1 VEGAGDPRIGTELA
15 GYRIE
20 ALVGAGGMG
29 VVYRASDPRLE
40 RSVALKL
47 LPASYAD
54 DSSYRR
60 RFLDE
65 SRRAAGIEHPHIV
78 PVHEAGEAAGVL
90 YIAMRY
96 VEGADL
102 AKVIERRG
110 PLDPALTVATLA
122 PIADALD
129 TAHARGLVH
138 RDVKPSNVLVAGDE
152 TGSEHVYL
160 TDFGIAKR
168 YTGPDAGTP
177 TGEVL
182 GTADYVP
189 PEQIEGLE
197 VDERA
202 DVYSLGCVL
211 FECLAGEPP
220 FRRETPVA
228 TLLAHVH
235 ETAPAV
241 SERRR
246 ELPLEIDQV
255 IGRALAKA
263 PAERFE
269 TCSELIEAAR
279 AALGIDGP
287 VYAGRSRLRPRAL
300 DDHCRAVI
308 EGLTRGRV
316 VPVLGTRANRVAPDG
331 RNGLP
336 PPDADQLAVRLREL
350 FSYPSA
356 ANGELTRISQ
366 YVAVTRGEGPLH
378 DELHDLL
385 DADYSP
391 GSVHELMATLAALL
405 RARGAPCPLIVTAN
419 YDVALERAFQEAGEE
434 VDVVS
439 YAATGRERGKFW
451 HRAPDGSTTLV
462 EVPNTY
468 ATELSLERRSVILK
482 LHGQVDR
489 SVEREHESFVVTE
502 DDYIGYLAR
511 TEVVSAVPVALA
523 ARLRRSHFLFLGYDP
538 RDWSSRVILDRLW
551 GERPLA
557 YRCWA
562 VTSELDPV
570 EEEFWRYRDVDVVR
584 APLEEYVAALGEHAR
599 ALAEGST

>member
-20 ALVGAGGMG
+20 SLVGAGGMG

-40 RSVALKL
+40 RRVALKL
-47 LPASYAD
+47 LPATYAD
-54 DSSYRR
+54 DPSYRR

-65 SRRAAGIEHPHIV
+65 SRRAAAIEHPHIV
-78 PVHEAGEAAGVL
+78 PVHEAGEATGVL

-102 AKVIERRG
+102 AGVIERRG
-110 PLDPALTVATLA
+110 PLDPAEAVAILA

-138 RDVKPSNVLVAGDE
+138 RDVKPSNILVAGDPP
-152 TGSEHVYL
+152 GSEHVYL

-168 YTGPDAGTP
+168 YTGVDTGTP

-182 GTADYVP
+182 GTADYVS
-189 PEQIEGLE
+189 PEQIEGLDA
-197 VDERA
+197 DERA

-211 FECLAGEPP
+211 FECLAGGPP

-235 ETAPAV
+235 ETPPAV
-241 SERRR
+241 SERRP
-246 ELPLEIDQV
+246 ELPIEIDQV
-255 IGRALAKA
+255 IGRALAKT
-263 PAERFE
+263 PGERFE
-269 TCSELIEAAR
+269 TCSELVEAAR
-279 AALGIDGP
+279 AALGITALP
-287 VYAGRSRLRPRAL
+287 YQGRSRLRPRAL

-308 EGLTRGRV
+308 EAMARGRV
-316 VPVLGTRANRVAPDG
+316 VPVIGSRANRAVEDG
-331 RNGLP
+331 RDGLP

-350 FSYPSA
+350 FSYPA
-356 ANGELTRISQ
+356 GETGELTRVSQ
-366 YVAVTRGEGPLH
+366 YVAVMRGEGPLH

-385 DADYSP
+385 DADYAP
-391 GSVHELMATLAALL
+391 GSVHELMARLPPLL
-405 RARGAPCPLIVTAN
+405 RGRGAPCPLIVTAN
-419 YDVALERAFQEAGEE
+419 YDVALERAFREGGEE

-468 ATELSLERRSVILK
+468 AAALSLEQRSVILK

-523 ARLRRSHFLFLGYDP
+523 ARLRRSHFLFLGYSP

-557 YRCWA
+557 YRSWA

-584 APLEEYVAALGEHAR
+584 APLDEYVGALGEHAR
-599 ALAEGST
+599 ALVERRA

>member
-1 VEGAGDPRIGTELA
+1 MTGQRDSRIGTELA

-29 VVYRASDPRLE
+29 VVYRASDPRLD

-54 DSSYRR
+54 DPGYRR

-65 SRRAAGIEHPHIV
+65 SRRAAAIEHPHIV
-78 PVHEAGEAAGVL
+78 PVHEAGEATGVL

-102 AKVIERRG
+102 AQLLARAG
-110 PLDPALTVATLA
+110 PLDPERTIALLA

-138 RDVKPSNVLVAGDE
+138 RDVKPSNVLVADPAK
-152 TGSEHVYL
+152 TEHVYL

-168 YTGPDAGTP
+168 FAGARTETG
-177 TGEVL
+177 TGHAL
-182 GTADYVP
+182 GTADYVA
-189 PEQIEGLE
+189 PEQIEGDE
-197 VDERA
+197 VDGRA

-211 FECLAGEPP
+211 FECLAGRPP
-220 FRRETPVA
+220 FRRDTPVA
-228 TLLAHVH
+228 TLVAHAH
-235 ETAPAV
+235 EPVPAL

-246 ELPLEIDQV
+246 ELPVEIDAV
-255 IGRALAKA
+255 VERALAKS
-263 PAERFE
+263 PRDRYE
-269 TCSELIEAAR
+269 TCGELVEAAR
-279 AALGIDGP
+279 ATLGVTASAERRG
-287 VYAGRSRLRPRAL
+287 RLRPRAL

-308 EGLTRGRV
+308 EAMTRGRV
-316 VPVLGTRANRVAPDG
+316 VPVVGTRVNRLVEQNGDG
-331 RNGLP
+331 LV

-350 FSYPSA
+350 FAYPPA
-356 ANGELTRISQ
+356 EAGELTRVSQ
-366 YVAVTRGEGPLH
+366 YVAVMRGEGPLH

-385 DADYSP
+385 DADYAP
-391 GSVHELMATLAALL
+391 GSVHRLIAALPALL
-405 RARGAPCPLIVTAN
+405 RARGAPCPLVVTAN
-419 YDVALERAFQEAGEE
+419 YDEALERAFREAGEE

-439 YAATGRERGKFW
+439 YVATGRERGKFW
-451 HRAPDGSTTLV
+451 HLAPDGSATLV
-462 EVPNTY
+462 DVPNTY
-468 ATELSLERRSVILK
+468 ATALSLDQRAVILK

-489 SVEREHESFVVTE
+489 SLEREHESFVVTE

-511 TEVVSAVPVALA
+511 TEVVSAVPVGLA
-523 ARLRRSHFLFLGYDP
+523 ARLRRSHFLFLGYSP
-538 RDWSSRVILDRLW
+538 REWSSRVILDRLW

-557 YRCWA
+557 YRSWA
-562 VTSELDPV
+562 VASELDPV

-584 APLEEYVAALGEHAR
+584 VPLGDYVAALAEHAR
-599 ALAEGST
+599 GLAGAAA